1 MADKIVPEIDPNT
14 PADVKITLEAREPEF
29 RPDIGIALKGKPPA
43 GKPKHRLVTI
53 GDSLTHGFQSGAI
66 YNTGISYPAIIAYEL
81 GWLDRFRRPTYGGP
95 GGLPLNIEYLV
106 RMLEHEF
113 GDKLDWWELAF
124 AGFKVRGFMDDLE
137 DYWERGAGKE
147 PPNMVGINHNLAV
160 YGWDLRDTMYKTATR
175 CWAKI
180 GQPKDQ
186 FLSQKVEADNDR
198 AALRVLPTDP
208 AMKDMTVL
216 QCAAQLASE
225 GTVKDDGTPDDPK
238 GDGIET
244 LLVLLGANNCLASIV
259 HLHVAWTQDADYND
273 PDQKGKYSV
282 WQPKHFAAELDL
294 LAKEVAKI
302 RARHVIWG
310 TVPHV
315 TIAPVARG
323 VGTKIRRGSRYFPYY
338 TRPWI
343 KDEDFSTKDDPYI
356 TSMQARAID
365 SAIDQYNESIVAMVA
380 AARKAGKDWLLLDVA
395 GVLDRLAARRYIADP
410 QARPAWWTPYDLPA
424 ELKNLVPVPDSR
436 FFGSD
441 PTGRIQGGM
450 FSLDGV
456 HPTTIAYGILAQE
469 FINVMQA
476 AGVIF
481 NQRDGVTPR
490 IGPAKVDFQRLV
502 SLDSLISQPPSSL
515 SSDLRL
521 IGWLDHAA
529 DLFKG
534 LFRKS

>member
-1 MADKIVPEIDPNT
+1 
-14 PADVKITLEAREPEF
+14 
-29 RPDIGIALKGKPPA
+29 
-43 GKPKHRLVTI
+43 
-53 GDSLTHGFQSGAI
+53 
-66 YNTGISYPAIIAYEL
+66 
-81 GWLDRFRRPTYGGP
+81 
-95 GGLPLNIEYLV
+95 
-106 RMLEHEF
+106 
-113 GDKLDWWELAF
+113 
-124 AGFKVRGFMDDLE
+124 
-137 DYWERGAGKE
+137 
-147 PPNMVGINHNLAV
+147 
-160 YGWDLRDTMYKTATR
+160 
-175 CWAKI
+175 
-180 GQPKDQ
+180 
-186 FLSQKVEADNDR
+186 
-198 AALRVLPTDP
+198 
-208 AMKDMTVL
+208 MTVL